1 MMDRD
6 YQETYHNRRER
17 KAASAAV
24 YVVCGWIGL
33 LGGVVGYWI
42 IYWIMRV
49 VAG

>member
-1 MMDRD
+1 MMDED
-6 YQETYHNRRER
+6 DFKEMYYNQRER

-42 IYWIMRV
+42 MRV